1 MSEALRTLLVGALAI
16 AAGFT
21 WLGLRTAAIPVTAP
35 ERLVAE
41 LRLAQIAALLLA
53 LTAGAYV
60 GFAAAH
66 EQQAGTGID
75 IALAIGFFLIA
86 ATTLVRDPRQ
96 ALIILA
102 AGFAA
107 HALVD
112 VAHQPGALP
121 DGIVPR
127 WYSVGCAVFDV
138 YIGAIAYLPILRRPN
153 I

>member
-1 MSEALRTLLVGALAI
+1 MSEGLRTVLLVGIAL

-21 WLGLRTAAIPVTAP
+21 WMGVRTAAIPVSSP

-53 LTAGAYV
+53 LTAGAYI

-66 EQQAGTGID
+66 ENQLGSGID
-75 IALAIGFFLIA
+75 VALALGFFVVG

-96 ALIILA
+96 ALTIVALA
-102 AGFAA
+102 FAA

-112 VAHQPGALP
+112 IAHQPGWLP
-121 DGIVPR
+121 DGVAPR
-127 WYSVGCAVFDV
+127 WYAVGCAIFDV
-138 YIGAIAYLPILRRPN
+138 YIGAIAYLPILKR
-153 I
+153 